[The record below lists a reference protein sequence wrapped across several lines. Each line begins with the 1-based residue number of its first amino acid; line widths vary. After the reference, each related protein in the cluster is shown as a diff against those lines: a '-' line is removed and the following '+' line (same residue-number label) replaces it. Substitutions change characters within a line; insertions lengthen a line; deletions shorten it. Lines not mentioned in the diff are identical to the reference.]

1 MQTSN
6 NKYCLGYMRM
16 MANEEAV
23 GINFDER
30 GSIYWFMFSGTQ
42 LWLSFILADQ
52 MTTAIETLFGASAA
66 ALFLIGL
73 VAFRKE
79 QRELLLNPIKQQ
91 KEVHEDQIKGQK
103 SKFKLILN
111 MWMTVMVIGYFM
123 FNH

>member
-1 MQTSN
+1 
-6 NKYCLGYMRM
+6 M
-16 MANEEAV
+16 MTNEEVV
-23 GINFDER
+23 GMNFDER

-66 ALFLIGL
+66 ALFLIGI

-79 QRELLLNPIKQQ
+79 QRELLLNPIKPR
-91 KEVHEDQIKGQK
+91 KEVHEDQINGQK

>member
-1 MQTSN
+1 
-6 NKYCLGYMRM
+6 MRM
-16 MANEEAV
+16 MANEEVV

-79 QRELLLNPIKQQ
+79 QRELLLNPIKPQ

>member
-16 MANEEAV
+16 MTNEEVV
-23 GINFDER
+23 GINIDER

-79 QRELLLNPIKQQ
+79 QRDLLLNPIKPQ

-111 MWMTVMVIGYFM
+111 MWLTTMVIGYFM